1 VAVLLIGA
9 TRQPVMRR
17 LTKVKRQVQESKM
30 IHREVIAEVAR
41 RLPHR
46 TQREVAEVVEVLTE
60 VWSAELLNGRSIIV
74 PDIGRLSIEVQDMK
88 AGGALNRYGRLRR
101 VYGRFRPTEA
111 LKEAIIQEVDLEQ
124 A

>member
-1 VAVLLIGA
+1 
-9 TRQPVMRR
+9 
-17 LTKVKRQVQESKM
+17 M
-30 IHREVIAEVAR
+30 IHREVVAEVAR

-46 TQREVAEVVEVLTE
+46 TQRDVAEVVEVLTE
-60 VWSAELLNGRSIIV
+60 VWSAELVNGRSIIV

-88 AGGALNRYGRLRR
+88 AGGLLSQHRRLRR

-111 LKEAIIQEVDLEQ
+111 LKEFIQEVDLEQ

>member
-1 VAVLLIGA
+1 
-9 TRQPVMRR
+9 
-17 LTKVKRQVQESKM
+17 M

-46 TQREVAEVVEVLTE
+46 TQRDVAEVVEVLTE
-60 VWSAELLNGRSIIV
+60 VWLAELVNGRSIII

-88 AGGALNRYGRLRR
+88 AGGLLAQHGRLRR

-111 LKEAIIQEVDLEQ
+111 LKEAIQEVDLEQ
-124 A
+124 T